1 LHNLLF
7 RIDSRCLHGQVI
19 AGWGVQEQIKRFL
32 LANNEVAAD
41 AWERNQ
47 YLAAPGSEFETYVTS
62 IQEAIRLLKEWTD
75 DKKTMLV
82 LRSPH
87 DALRILDGG
96 IIPERIAV
104 GNLDPGAGKKEL
116 SPSVFATGHEQRDL
130 LELLRRGV
138 QVFLQPLPSSKPVPL
153 APENLAI
160 DERRTTDDD

>member
-1 LHNLLF
+1 MHNLLF
-7 RIDSRCLHGQVI
+7 HIDSRCLHGQVI

-41 AWERNQ
+41 DWERNQ
-47 YLAAPGSEFETYVTS
+47 YLAAPGSEFETHVTS
-62 IQEAIRLLKEWTD
+62 IEEAIRLLQEWKD

-96 IIPERIAV
+96 FVPERITV

-138 QVFLQPLPSSKPVPL
+138 QVFLQPLPSSRPIPL
-153 APENLAI
+153 SAGDL
-160 DERRTTDDD
+160 TTDEHR